1 MGPPEV
7 VEVGGGSGGW
17 WRMHLHYPPL
27 SSTNLHQPPPSALSS
42 PRCPVGIR
50 VRRQTLGLHRDAVAR
65 RGGRHVMAIAN
76 HDGVHKM
83 LVQVI
88 HVLDDAILERPTDA
102 DVVEDRKVLHVLA
115 QPHAAGM

>member
-1 MGPPEV
+1 
-7 VEVGGGSGGW
+7 
-17 WRMHLHYPPL
+17 
-27 SSTNLHQPPPSALSS
+27 
-42 PRCPVGIR
+42 
-50 VRRQTLGLHRDAVAR
+50 
-65 RGGRHVMAIAN
+65 MAIAN

-115 QPHAAGM
+115 QPHAAGMRADGDANFVARSSTARTSLTPPSRQLSIWQNRIAPACMSCLNMTLFEHCSPVATPIGDRKSVV